1 MSMAGTRGTEVTR
14 RRASTPDFEN
24 ALVEFCRTQH
34 PRLVGMLGLYSGDR
48 DLAEELAQ
56 ESLVRLCRQWERLP
70 SEADAVRWVNRVAFN
85 LAKSTF
91 RTRAARR
98 RITERFGAAFAP
110 HTSVHDDDASLA
122 VRSAVAQLPQ
132 RQRRVVILRYFC
144 DLSVREVAVQM
155 NCQEGTVKSLTSL
168 AIARLRSSGLEF
180 SDG

>member
-1 MSMAGTRGTEVTR
+1 MSVAGTRTTKVQR
-14 RRASTPDFEN
+14 RRPSTPAFDD
-24 ALVEFCRTQH
+24 ALVEFCRVQH
-34 PRLVGMLGLYSGDR
+34 PRLVGMLGLYCGDG

-56 ESLVRLCRQWERLP
+56 ESLVRLCREWDQLP
-70 SEADAVRWVNRVAFN
+70 GADDAVRWVNRVAFN

-98 RITERFGAAFAP
+98 RITERFGAALAP
-110 HTSVHDDDASLA
+110 HSYANDDDASLA
-122 VRSAVAQLPQ
+122 VRSAVALLPQ

-144 DLSVREVAVQM
+144 DLSVRDVALQM

-168 AIARLRSSGLEF
+168 AITRLRSSGLEF